1 MLKRLLNIFL
11 FVISVI
17 SVLILLISPVFL
29 FNNELSRQIRMSF
42 AKQKIAPQRLFVN
55 SWRTIKA
62 VYIDPT
68 MNNQDWN
75 RWKKRY
81 LKEIKTTDDVI
92 VAVNTMLASLNDTN
106 SEFVNSKKFRLQ
118 SDYIKENSPQT
129 PKFKI
134 DIGRQEKLRTP
145 VKVLLTTIAGA
156 VSKAEVITSSDSYS
170 EPRIHDEIVKID
182 GYPLFG
188 MEMNAA
194 IKLIKGKNS
203 IQRLDIIRNGKLIT
217 TTSLRGSMD
226 IDKMSSVL
234 LPENIL
240 LINVFTMM
248 ETNSVKSFMS
258 FLNEHPDIKGI
269 IIDLRGNVGGLFP
282 NAIDFADIFVDNG
295 TITSIQYRN
304 GYKIDV
310 KAQIP
315 YEIPQKPTV
324 ILVDKRT
331 ASACEVFAAALK
343 YNNKAVLVGTDTY
356 GKTSIQKII
365 PMQNNTGINLTI
377 AKYLVDKT
385 EDITKKGIEPDY
397 KVNLS
402 VRDILNN
409 DDRQLKKAIEIIN
422 KTETKNNSKR

>member
-11 FVISVI
+11 FVISVM

-92 VAVNTMLASLNDTN
+92 VAVNTMLASLDDSN

-134 DIGRQEKLRTP
+134 DIGRQEKMRTP

-258 FLNEHPDIKGI
+258 FLNEYPDIKGI

-356 GKTSIQKII
+356 GKTSIQRII